1 MTFEKFLKLNSHRR
15 EKSIIGLTKHQ
26 FMIFTEVF
34 DATYHE
40 FQNERVANGEIRKLQ
55 KGGSLGV
62 LNTPQKML
70 FFILYYMKTYCTFDV
85 LGFTFGF
92 SAGHAHDHMR
102 RIFPILKRTLLTMGV
117 LPIRT
122 ISSVEELM
130 QLIENNG
137 EIILDG
143 VEVAC
148 VRPQDE
154 KLQKTHYSGKK
165 KQHTL
170 KTLIISNKDTK
181 ILLVY
186 IIAAGSLHDYNIF
199 KQLFDLKI
207 PWFANASIFLD
218 LGFYGANS
226 DYGANVKLPHKRK
239 RKSKANL
246 NPSLSKEQIIENANH
261 ARTRIA
267 VEHAIGGIKIF
278 NCLMQR
284 IRNHLPSIIDNFFW
298 LSAGLW
304 NLKKLVKS

>member
-1 MTFEKFLKLNSHRR
+1 MIFEKFLKLNNNRI
-15 EKSIIGLTKHQ
+15 EKSIIGLTKQQ
-26 FMIFTEVF
+26 FMTMSEVF
-34 DATYHE
+34 GATYHE
-40 FQNERVANGEIRKLQ
+40 YQNIRVANGEIRKLP

-62 LNTPQKML
+62 LNSPQKML

-92 SAGHAHDHMR
+92 SAGHAHDHMQ
-102 RIFPILKRTLLTMGV
+102 RIFPILKLTLLTMGV

-122 ISSVEELM
+122 ISSVEEFM
-130 QLIENNG
+130 QLVEKHG
-137 EIILDG
+137 KIILYG

-154 KLQKTHYSGKK
+154 KLQKARYSGKK
-165 KQHTL
+165 KHHTL
-170 KTLIISNKDTK
+170 KTLVISNKDRA

-186 IIAAGSLHDYNIF
+186 IIAAGSLHDYNLF
-199 KQLFDLKI
+199 KQLFDMKI

-226 DYGANVKLPHKRK
+226 DYGVNVKLPHKRM
-239 RKSKANL
+239 RKSKANP
-246 NPSLSKEQIIENANH
+246 NPSLSKEQIMENTNH

-267 VEHAIGGIKIF
+267 VEHAIGGMKIF

-284 IRNHLPSIIDNFFW
+284 IRNHLPSVIDNFFW

-304 NLKKLVKS
+304 NFKKVI